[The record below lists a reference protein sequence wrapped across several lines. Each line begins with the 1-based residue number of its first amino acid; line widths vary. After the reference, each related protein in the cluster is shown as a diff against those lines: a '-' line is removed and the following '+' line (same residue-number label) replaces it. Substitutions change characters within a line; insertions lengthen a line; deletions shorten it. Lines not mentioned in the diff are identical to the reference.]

1 MPQDLPARVIFLRPE
16 APPKPP
22 EGAACNGCG
31 VCCVAAPCP
40 LGMLLSRRRFGRC
53 RALKWDGA
61 RAVYRCGV
69 IDQPQRWLRW
79 LPARWA
85 QVLARRWIAAGAG
98 CDSSLTAG

>member
-1 MPQDLPARVIFLRPE
+1 MPQEQPARVIFLRPE

-40 LGMLLSRRRFGRC
+40 LGMLISRRRRGRC
-53 RALKWDGA
+53 RALKWDA
-61 RAVYRCGV
+61 AQALYRCGV
-69 IDQPQRWLRW
+69 IAQPQRWLPG

-85 QVLARRWIAAGAG
+85 QGLGRRWIAASRG
-98 CDSSLTAG
+98 CDSSLTTG

>member
-22 EGAACNGCG
+22 EGVACNGCG

-85 QVLARRWIAAGAG
+85 PVLARRWIAAGAG